1 MCDAFSVWHKSCFL
15 WRVCDKCVTH
25 LVCDISL
32 VFTTY
37 VLFLWRCDNK
47 AVCVTQFCVWHRT
60 VWHTQA
66 CFCGDRTVWHTQTSF
81 YGGITVRLCYTFSV
95 WQILFLASCHMFDFI
110 HVLQSY
116 VWRIPC
122 DTWDTSYMCCSHTYD
137 VSHVIRHTYA
147 GIRVR
152 MSYVWHTYM
161 WYVWLQHFDIMTATL
176 WHTYMWYAW
185 LQHFDIKTK
194 LSP

>member
-1 MCDAFSVWHKSCFL
+1 MAISL
-15 WRVCDKCVTH
+15 CVTH

-32 VFTTY
+32 VCTTY

-66 CFCGDRTVWHTQTSF
+66 CFCGDRTVWHTQTCF

-95 WQILFLASCHMFDFI
+95 WQILFLASCHMYDFI

-122 DTWDTSYMCCSHTYD
+122 DTSYVCRHTCTY
-137 VSHVIRHTYA
+137 VIRMTYVHVIR
-147 GIRVR
+147 
-152 MSYVWHTYM
+152 
-161 WYVWLQHFDIMTATL
+161 MTATL
-176 WHTYMWYAW
+176 WHKNKTVA
-185 LQHFDIKTK
+185 IKTDVTHS
-194 LSP
+194 L